1 MSDDTPMEFGE
12 ASGPYL
18 ARSTAPRARE
28 CRRFANAALAA
39 LPAEARTLLCAG
51 LRREFFGSPLTELV
65 VGLVLH
71 GLGAKPLRYEAP
83 LPTGKALDWA
93 ATWPDGSVYVE
104 VATPVIN
111 ASAGAELVRNEA
123 LAEMVRRALAPRW
136 RVWLTAVP
144 SLGPND
150 SKKPMRRAL
159 ADAVSSLPHDPPPEY
174 QHPVAM
180 DVAGGSLEM
189 VILPA
194 RPAGGPTIEVYPAV
208 GYMDNAELRIE
219 DAVRDKRVQA
229 RDADRPVLL
238 AIRGALGTHVEQYDI
253 ALYGRT
259 VARAALGGGTYVDR
273 FDATGILATPGVDRP
288 TIAGVLAMPE
298 IGVAGSSEPML
309 YTHRRFT
316 GALPAALL
324 ALERRVMG
332 DKGVTSIPA
341 TVSALDWVP
350 WARASE

>member
-1 MSDDTPMEFGE
+1 MEFGE

-18 ARSTAPRARE
+18 ARSTALRARE

-39 LPAEARTLLCAG
+39 LPVEARAQLCAG
-51 LRREFFGSPLTELV
+51 LRRDFFGSPLTELV
-65 VGLVLH
+65 VGLALY
-71 GLGAKPLRYEAP
+71 GLGAKPLSYEAP

-111 ASAGAELVRNEA
+111 ASAGTEVVRNQA
-123 LAEMVRRALAPRW
+123 LAEMVRRALAPDW
-136 RVWLTAVP
+136 RAWLTAVP
-144 SLGPND
+144 ALGPND
-150 SKKPMRRAL
+150 SKEPMRRAL
-159 ADAVSSLPHDPPPEY
+159 AQVAASLPADPPPDY

-208 GYMDNAELRIE
+208 GYIDNAWLRIE
-219 DAVRDKRVQA
+219 DVVRDKRVQA
-229 RDADRPVLL
+229 RGADYPVLL
-238 AIRGALGTHVEQYDI
+238 AIRGALGTHLEQYDI

-259 VARAALGGGTYVDR
+259 VARAAPGGGTYVDR
-273 FDATGILATPGVDRP
+273 FDATGVLATPGPDQP

-298 IGVAGSSEPML
+298 IGVAGSSEPVL

-324 ALERRVMG
+324 ALERRVMR
-332 DKGVTSIPA
+332 DKGVTSVAA

-350 WARASE
+350 WASASE